1 MEALK
6 TQQNND
12 LLQMKRRL
20 DEMQTTLE
28 GIIGGEIEEVF
39 ENAGEF
45 YEQVDEIY
53 NVTLQLQELVCEL
66 KTGILQK

>member
-12 LLQMKRRL
+12 LLQMKRWL

-53 NVTLQLQELVCEL
+53 NATLQLQELVCEL